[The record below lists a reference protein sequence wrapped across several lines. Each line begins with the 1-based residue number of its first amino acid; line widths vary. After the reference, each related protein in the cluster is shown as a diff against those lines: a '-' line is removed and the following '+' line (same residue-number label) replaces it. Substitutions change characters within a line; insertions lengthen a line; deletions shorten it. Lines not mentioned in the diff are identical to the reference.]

1 LPARSLHL
9 RLQKFSTSVTHAA
22 EALAEVH
29 AMADLA
35 AVVDTVVAT
44 VTTVAAALAVVA
56 ATLAVTARVVGL
68 IAHRVLVAHATV
80 AHQTPK
86 KR

>member
-1 LPARSLHL
+1 
-9 RLQKFSTSVTHAA
+9 VTHAA
-22 EALAEVH
+22 EALAAVH
-29 AMADLA
+29 AMAVLA

-44 VTTVAAALAVVA
+44 VTTVAAALAVAA

-68 IAHRVLVAHATV
+68 IAHLAQAVHATV

-86 KR
+86 QR

>member
-1 LPARSLHL
+1 
-9 RLQKFSTSVTHAA
+9 
-22 EALAEVH
+22 
-29 AMADLA
+29 
-35 AVVDTVVAT
+35 
-44 VTTVAAALAVVA
+44 VAAALAVA

-86 KR
+86 HADGGSQRLI

>member
-1 LPARSLHL
+1 
-9 RLQKFSTSVTHAA
+9 
-22 EALAEVH
+22 
-29 AMADLA
+29 MADLA

-56 ATLAVTARVVGL
+56 VTLAVTARVVGL
-68 IAHRVLVAHATV
+68 IAHLAQADHATV

-86 KR
+86 TLMAVRTV

>member
-1 LPARSLHL
+1 
-9 RLQKFSTSVTHAA
+9 
-22 EALAEVH
+22 
-29 AMADLA
+29 MAVLA
-35 AVVDTVVAT
+35 AAVDTVVET
-44 VTTVAAALAVVA
+44 VTTVAAALAVA

-86 KR
+86 QR

>member
-1 LPARSLHL
+1 M
-9 RLQKFSTSVTHAA
+9 THAA
-22 EALAEVH
+22 AALAVVH
-29 AMADLA
+29 VMARQA

-44 VTTVAAALAVVA
+44 VTTVAAALAVAA

-68 IAHRVLVAHATV
+68 IAHLAQADHATV

-86 KR
+86 HADGGSHRLI